1 VNKAIMIIGVLALLA
16 LLPRPAGAQGLTE
29 EEVQAVMEDPYVQSA
44 FKNCVVGYRVA
55 ESTDVILIIN
65 EKGKAAL
72 AFVEPEVSQ
81 DVFGCFQK
89 VVQTLEFKAAGQKF
103 EITYPLEF
111 PGGETPAVGTTPPP
125 DTGTPALGTVPDK
138 GATVQP
144 AGTYTPPPPVGGWE
158 TSISYQF
165 WKKEL
170 KKGKTFMAVGGVL
183 LGLGAGAM
191 LGGTLVY
198 LMYAGD
204 SDSDK
209 ITVGKAAL
217 VIGIIAGIALMY
229 GGIHL
234 FITGKKRIDKA
245 RSVLQTQYVS
255 WIPMPALTP
264 TPLADGIAG
273 SLLWRF

>member
-16 LLPRPAGAQGLTE
+16 LLPRLAGAQGLTE

-44 FKNCVVGYRVA
+44 FKNCVVGQSVA

-72 AFVEPEVSQ
+72 AFVEPEVVQ

-89 VVQTLEFKAAGQKF
+89 IIQTLQFKATGQKF

-111 PGGETPAVGTTPPP
+111 PGGGTPAVGTTPPP
-125 DTGTPALGTVPDK
+125 DTGTPALGTVPDR

-158 TSISYQF
+158 TSISFQF

-183 LGLGAGAM
+183 LGLGVGAM
-191 LGGTLVY
+191 MGGAIAY
-198 LMYAGD
+198 YFYAGD
-204 SDSDK
+204 HD
-209 ITVGKAAL
+209 TVTTAKVAL
-217 VIGIIAGIALMY
+217 VIGIVAGIALIY
-229 GGIHL
+229 GGLHL
-234 FITGKKRIDKA
+234 FITGKKRVNKA

-255 WIPMPALTP
+255 LIPIPALTP

>member
-1 VNKAIMIIGVLALLA
+1 MNKAIMIIGVLALLA
-16 LLPRPAGAQGLTE
+16 LLPRHAGAQGLTE

-44 FKNCVVGYRVA
+44 FKNCVVGQPVA

-89 VVQTLEFKAAGQKF
+89 VIQTLQFKETGQKF

-111 PGGETPAVGTTPPP
+111 PGGATPAVGTTPPP
-125 DTGTPALGTVPDK
+125 DTGTPALGTVPDR
-138 GATVQP
+138 GTTVQP

-158 TSISYQF
+158 TSISFQF

-170 KKGKTFMAVGGVL
+170 RKGKTFMAVGGVL
-183 LGLGAGAM
+183 LGLGCGTMLAG
-191 LGGTLVY
+191 TVVY
-198 LMYAGD
+198 LMYANEAD
-204 SDSDK
+204 DDK
-209 ITVGKAAL
+209 VTAGKAAL
-217 VIGIIAGIALMY
+217 VVGILVGIALIY
-229 GGIHL
+229 GGLHL
-234 FITGKKRIDKA
+234 FITGKKRVNKA

-255 WIPMPALTP
+255 WLPMPALTP

>member
-1 VNKAIMIIGVLALLA
+1 VKKAIMIIGVLAVLT
-16 LLPRPAGAQGLTE
+16 LLPRLAGAQGLTE

-81 DVFGCFQK
+81 DVFACFQK
-89 VVQTLEFKAAGQKF
+89 VIQTLEFKATGQKF

-144 AGTYTPPPPVGGWE
+144 AGTYTPPPPAGGWE
-158 TSISYQF
+158 TSISFQF

-170 KKGKTFMAVGGVL
+170 RKGKTFMAVGGVL
-183 LGLGAGAM
+183 LGLGIGSMLAGTAVY
-191 LGGTLVY
+191 LVY
-198 LMYAGD
+198 AND
-204 SDSDK
+204 SDSHQVT
-209 ITVGKAAL
+209 IGKASL
-217 VIGIIAGIALMY
+217 VVGIIAGIALVY
-229 GGIHL
+229 GGLHL
-234 FITGKKRIDKA
+234 FITGKKRVNKA

-255 WIPMPALTP
+255 WLPLPALTP